1 MTKFEELY
9 NKYQQILEIEDLYKQ
24 DDELFALDQELYEY
38 ISTKYPEIEDYLEN
52 VDNLYDGLKED
63 EYEYM
68 KDLIKYSMYSKSI
81 VFELTKHPSVDE
93 IIDEYINKNI

>member
-1 MTKFEELY
+1 MTFKELY
-9 NKYQQILEIEDLYKQ
+9 NKYLQIIEIENE
-24 DDELFALDQELYEY
+24 DEQKNELYYLDEELYTY

>member
-1 MTKFEELY
+1 MTTFESLKELAKKA
-9 NKYQQILEIEDLYKQ
+9 NSTKDEIEGLR
-24 DDELFALDQELYEY
+24 ALTY